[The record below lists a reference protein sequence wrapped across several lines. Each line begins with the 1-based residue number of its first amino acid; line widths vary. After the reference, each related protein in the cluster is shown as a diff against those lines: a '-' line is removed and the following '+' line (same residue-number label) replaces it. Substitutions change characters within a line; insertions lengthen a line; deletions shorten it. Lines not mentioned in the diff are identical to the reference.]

1 MLWALELAG
10 DGGWVVEN
18 RKVRPEDGVNP
29 EGSTG
34 TRSICRAAGEDTDT
48 RRDWHIVPTRQASF
62 GRENSQE
69 VYIP

>member
-1 MLWALELAG
+1 MVE
-10 DGGWVVEN
+10 EN
-18 RKVRPEDGVNP
+18 RKVRPEDGVDP

-48 RRDWHIVPTRQASF
+48 RRVWHIVPTRQASF